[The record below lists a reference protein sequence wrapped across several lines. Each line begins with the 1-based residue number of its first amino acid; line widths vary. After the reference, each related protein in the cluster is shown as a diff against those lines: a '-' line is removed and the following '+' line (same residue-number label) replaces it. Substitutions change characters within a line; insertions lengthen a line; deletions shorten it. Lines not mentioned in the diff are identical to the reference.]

1 MTSRSAATLSPLDQ
15 GPSTLKPM
23 AGTTSRATRSSGRQA
38 PDSLAGDTRCEHAE
52 HGPTNNTVSAP
63 HQPAASGAPAH
74 GLSPEALAFA
84 MLLAQAAYA
93 HILQTRQAA
102 GQPVPPSSA
111 GPQPAA
117 PAAGAASP
125 RPPAGAG
132 LTQAPAGAG
141 GVVEVAA
148 A

>member
-1 MTSRSAATLSPLDQ
+1 VTHMPTDTALALATSEL
-15 GPSTLKPM
+15 
-23 AGTTSRATRSSGRQA
+23 
-38 PDSLAGDTRCEHAE
+38 C
-52 HGPTNNTVSAP
+52 
-63 HQPAASGAPAH
+63 
-74 GLSPEALAFA
+74 PEARAFA
-84 MLLAQAAYA
+84 LLLAQARYAAY
-93 HILQTRQAA
+93 LQARQKA
-102 GQPVPPSSA
+102 GDPVSPLREV